1 VVRSHSHV
9 LFRFHKA
16 GRCLE
21 YLGCDGFVYLYAIPV
36 DSDRTD
42 AASALGQGGLLDSLK
57 KALAER
63 ALGAEMDYHLGSD
76 DQAGNSRNGYG
87 RKTVIT
93 DTGKIDID
101 VPRDRTGSFDPQ
113 LIAKYQRR
121 FPGFDDKIISMYARG
136 MSTREITGH
145 LRELYAIDVSPDLI
159 STVTDAILDEVAAWQ
174 QRPLDPAYPLV
185 FFDAIRVKIRDEGMV
200 RSRAIHIALGV
211 RADGRKEVLGLW
223 IEQNEGAKFWLRV
236 MNELKNRGVD
246 DIMLAVVD
254 GLKGFPDAITAVFPD
269 AVVQTCI
276 VHLLRNSMDFVSWKD
291 RKPLATALKSIYRAV
306 DAKAAEEALTAFEA
320 SEWGQR
326 YPAISQSWRRAW
338 AEVIPFFPFPNEVRR
353 IIYTTNAIEA
363 LNSKLR
369 RAVRARGHF
378 PSDEAAT
385 KLLYLIL
392 NRSEKEW
399 KMPPREWTMAKA
411 QFAVIFGERFIKA
424 MAA

>member
-1 VVRSHSHV
+1 MSRRKEPVIPAELLDR
-9 LFRFHKA
+9 LLA
-16 GRCLE
+16 G
-21 YLGCDGFVYLYAIPV
+21 
-36 DSDRTD
+36 TD
-42 AASALGQGGLLDSLK
+42 AAAALDQGGLLDSLK

-101 VPRDRTGSFDPQ
+101 VPRDRSGSFDPQ

-200 RSRAIHIALGV
+200 RNKAIHIALGV

-254 GLKGFPDAITAVFPD
+254 GLKGFPDAITAMFPD

-276 VHLLRNSMDFVSWKD
+276 VHLLRNSMDC
-291 RKPLATALKSIYRAV
+291 
-306 DAKAAEEALTAFEA
+306 
-320 SEWGQR
+320 Q
-326 YPAISQSWRRAW
+326 
-338 AEVIPFFPFPNEVRR
+338 
-353 IIYTTNAIEA
+353 
-363 LNSKLR
+363 
-369 RAVRARGHF
+369 
-378 PSDEAAT
+378 
-385 KLLYLIL
+385 
-392 NRSEKEW
+392 
-399 KMPPREWTMAKA
+399 
-411 QFAVIFGERFIKA
+411 
-424 MAA
+424 